1 MQLQACYKPR
11 PHAHPD
17 ACTPTHTRHTYTL
30 RSVYTYLQW
39 RRMSSSATDNVA
51 ICGARQCPPCSCCPL
66 LMRCCRHLLRIG
78 SSSRCWRRL
87 CCRINCKKK
96 WKKCNQK
103 IYIKYDKLKAHKSE
117 KAFKNISK
125 KKRKKLIL
133 NWMKSIR
140 KQQQLQATI
149 AKVNNTI
156 LWHVKKA
163 FKTFYSTEK
172 EEERETFLYRM

>member
-1 MQLQACYKPR
+1 MA
-11 PHAHPD
+11 AHVLL
-17 ACTPTHTRHTYTL
+17 RHW
-30 RSVYTYLQW
+30 Q
-39 RRMSSSATDNVA
+39 
-51 ICGARQCPPCSCCPL
+51 
-66 LMRCCRHLLRIG
+66 CRHLRRPSM
-78 SSSRCWRRL
+78 SSLLLQPPLHALLPPLVAHWQQQPL
-87 CCRINCKKK
+87 LTPPLLPHQLQKK